1 MKVIFRNDELEYLM
15 YVENVWK
22 YPQWVLKSYQ
32 KRVAELSNL
41 ENSFDMFRLKIL
53 DVEELKWNMRWYFS
67 ARLNKWWR
75 LIFRIL
81 RDWTIEIVEIYGI
94 TNHYQ

>member
-1 MKVIFRNDELEYLM
+1 MELEYLM
-15 YVENVWK
+15 YQKTVWK
-22 YPQWVLKSYQ
+22 YPQWVLRSYQ
-32 KRVAELSNL
+32 KKVAELANL
-41 ENSFDMFRLKIL
+41 KNSLEMFLLRTL
-53 DVEELKWNMRWYFS
+53 DVEELKWDKIWYFS

-81 RDWTIEIVEIYGI
+81 KDWTVEIVEICDI

>member
-1 MKVIFRNDELEYLM
+1 MKVIFRSDELEYLM

-67 ARLNKWWR
+67 ARLNKWRR

-81 RDWTIEIVEIYGI
+81 RDWTIEIVEICGI